1 MERPH
6 GVKMESSLPSYYFNL
21 AQIPTD
27 QREHEYHYSGQTQ
40 SLSLEPFQMNA
51 SQFYNPW
58 HSSSE
63 NWAVFRSN
71 PVSESMAPL
80 QHPGNSSPSWYATS
94 LEPHEGSPKSR
105 ALGPETSQPENSHL
119 YSLNSTPHPSTLSMG
134 LLRDSTVQ
142 LNCRMS
148 RDPHSDDLLDWSSD
162 PATSFYF
169 ARDTCYRHPVQ
180 LETYEGD
187 SLALRSTPPSPPV
200 SISSPQSSSTTS
212 INNMGP
218 NASNTVADS
227 NSPRASLGDQS
238 EGDHNAEPYSK
249 LIYRALK
256 EADGHKLSLQQIY
269 DWFMKNTSK
278 GRDNSKGWQN
288 SIRHNLSMNKG
299 FEASK
304 IEGCTR
310 KKPQNLWALTQ
321 DAIDRGNV
329 ESTTRYRKSNHRKA
343 TSSSSAYPGRQRSG
357 SKGGKAAK
365 NAARTRHQIQ
375 REQDRERQFSS
386 PTQSRTQQPQPQP
399 SDDPAS
405 SLPTPPLGG
414 HHFIN

>member
-1 MERPH
+1 
-6 GVKMESSLPSYYFNL
+6 
-21 AQIPTD
+21 
-27 QREHEYHYSGQTQ
+27 
-40 SLSLEPFQMNA
+40 
-51 SQFYNPW
+51 
-58 HSSSE
+58 
-63 NWAVFRSN
+63 
-71 PVSESMAPL
+71 
-80 QHPGNSSPSWYATS
+80 
-94 LEPHEGSPKSR
+94 
-105 ALGPETSQPENSHL
+105 
-119 YSLNSTPHPSTLSMG
+119 
-134 LLRDSTVQ
+134 
-142 LNCRMS
+142 MS

-169 ARDTCYRHPVQ
+169 ARDSCYRHPVQ
-180 LETYEGD
+180 LETSERD

-200 SISSPQSSSTTS
+200 SISSQQSSSTMS
-212 INNMGP
+212 MNSMGP
-218 NASNTVADS
+218 TASSTVADS

-365 NAARTRHQIQ
+365 NAARTRHLVQ
-375 REQDRERQFSS
+375 RERDRERQFPS

-399 SDDPAS
+399 SNDPAS
-405 SLPTPPLGG
+405 ALLTPPFGGALLYQLEQVYSGLPPSESPVKEEFDYSKVIGCTSSPLGKNSIFYDVVG
-414 HHFIN
+414 PVPSYGPLDLEHIGGWYPVSGPHNRLIAGLGRR